1 LANVGSMKFVGDSLA
16 KQANS
21 RSTSRFEV
29 RVVYEQ
35 KVDVA
40 AERER
45 LTKLIEKQDPL
56 VKGAQSKLEND
67 AFLAKAPT
75 HVVEGL
81 RKQLEDNKVILENAK
96 SALEELNKKYPV

>member
-1 LANVGSMKFVGDSLA
+1 
-16 KQANS
+16 
-21 RSTSRFEV
+21 
-29 RVVYEQ
+29 
-35 KVDVA
+35 
-40 AERER
+40 
-45 LTKLIEKQDPL
+45 LIEKQDPL

-67 AFLAKAPT
+67 AFLAKAPA

>member
-1 LANVGSMKFVGDSLA
+1 
-16 KQANS
+16 
-21 RSTSRFEV
+21 
-29 RVVYEQ
+29 
-35 KVDVA
+35 
-40 AERER
+40 
-45 LTKLIEKQDPL
+45 

-67 AFLAKAPT
+67 AFLAKAPA